1 MRPPAPRPAGPSA
14 RRTRTRRLAGLALAA
29 ALLAGCGEDEEP
41 PAIANPASENCV
53 ALGGTV
59 EIEETPEGQR
69 GWCVLPDGRRV
80 DEWELWRET
89 QGAEGEGDPDGD
101 GEGQGAEDP
110 GATDPAAV
118 RAELDAAEARWAA
131 AGIRSYTIVEQ
142 PRCFCLAT
150 VHTVTVTDGTVTSVV
165 SETEGGAAGPTLGP
179 WTVEELFA
187 AIRASIDEGAVEVR
201 VTYDASTGVPLDV
214 WVDRERMMADE
225 EWGVGV
231 TSFVPAA

>member
-1 MRPPAPRPAGPSA
+1 MSTPPPRLAHP
-14 RRTRTRRLAGLALAA
+14 RRTRARRLVGLALAA
-29 ALLAGCGEDEEP
+29 TLVAGCGAEDEP

-59 EIEETPEGQR
+59 EVEETPEGQR
-69 GWCVLPDGRRV
+69 GWCLLPDGRRV

-89 QGAEGEGDPDGD
+89 QGTAGEDGD
-101 GEGQGAEDP
+101 GGDQGAEDP
-110 GATDPAAV
+110 DATDPATV

-165 SETEGGAAGPTLGP
+165 SETEGGATGPTLGP

-187 AIRASIDEGAVEVR
+187 AIRTSIDEGAVEVR